1 MRGGAPALAAGHRLS
16 PSAGPGRPRPRG
28 ALAPGL
34 VAPFD
39 AATVLGGDVLDLCSL
54 WPQSTRDPTPG
65 PGPLPDVA
73 TLLVEGGAD
82 LRTPVETATQVAAGL
97 PRAKLVTIPAVGH
110 SPGSAGV
117 SGCAEGLAVRFF
129 SGRRVPSSC
138 RAVRTPAPTGVP
150 PGSLRG
156 RSPSAA
162 VGLTI
167 DDVVQDVA
175 FSDDRGRGVG
185 LRSGRAT

>member
-1 MRGGAPALAAGHRLS
+1 MFA
-16 PSAGPGRPRPRG
+16 
-28 ALAPGL
+28 
-34 VAPFD
+34 
-39 AATVLGGDVLDLCSL
+39 

-65 PGPLPDVA
+65 PGPLPDVP

-97 PRAKLVTIPAVGH
+97 PRAKLVTIPGVGH

-129 SGRRVPSSC
+129 RAAAALVLPGR
-138 RAVRTPAPTGVP
+138 AD
-150 PGSLRG
+150 PGAHGGALRSLRG

-175 FSDDRGRGVG
+175 FSDDRV
-185 LRSGRAT
+185 AA